1 MLGEYDTDKDG
12 FISLSEFIGD
22 VRGDGKTIEISL
34 KYRMISLLLVSSAV
48 PNFQRPC
55 SVVTLFCY
63 QRIPLH
69 SGRLKKQCG
78 LKTSMIKI
86 RMAS

>member
-1 MLGEYDTDKDG
+1 MGEYDTDEDG
-12 FISLSEFIGD
+12 FISLTEFIGD
-22 VRGDGKTIEISL
+22 VRGDGKTTEIIL
-34 KYRMISLLLVSSAV
+34 KHRMICLLLVSSAM
-48 PNFQRPC
+48 PNFRPLG
-55 SVVTLFCY
+55 SINALFCY